1 MEALIKSQVHTL
13 VDELP
18 ADSTVE
24 DLMRELHELRSI
36 EKALADIAAGH
47 LTPHDEARQLVM
59 QRLQRP

>member
-1 MEALIKSQVHTL
+1 MEALIKSRVHTL

-36 EKALADIAAGH
+36 EKALADIAARR
-47 LTPHDEARQLVM
+47 LTPHDEARQVVM
-59 QRLQRP
+59 QGLRKP